1 MDMGAHL
8 CYFSAVLITCEPAQQ
23 ERACFVASKKESK
36 STQAPETLWGV
47 WLHVQPLRGLIQ
59 SWSASSCFIRIS
71 RHFHPQPPQN
81 LKAIAKQIRMRL
93 NGNIRHIGRHTYAP
107 VHIRVSCFLEL
118 PNPKPHSDTAE
129 RAGAPKTHCKVSEW
143 TVSNGGCECAGM
155 LGFRGTLK
163 YL

>member
-36 STQAPETLWGV
+36 STQAPETLWEYGFMCSHCAASFKAGV
-47 WLHVQPLRGLIQ
+47 LHH
-59 SWSASSCFIRIS
+59 ASSESPVIFIPNHPKIS
-71 RHFHPQPPQN
+71 
-81 LKAIAKQIRMRL
+81 KAIAKQIRMRL

-155 LGFRGTLK
+155 LGFRV
-163 YL
+163 